1 VNPLSSFFSHSG
13 ESKIVRDLSR
23 ILGRDKV
30 VSDELVVKVYAKNAS
45 YMEGS
50 ALAVIFPESTS
61 DVSKLLRYCY
71 ENNVK
76 VYPQGSA
83 SELPGSTIPVEGP
96 GVIVSF
102 ERMNRIRGVN
112 LTDSYVIVEPGLR
125 IVDLNQ
131 ELMKYGYMFPIDP
144 ASVRVATIGG
154 AINSGAGGMMGVRYG
169 TMRDWVLELEIV
181 LPDSEGTV
189 LRVGCKTMKCRQGY
203 DLVRLIVGSEGTL
216 AVVTEATLKIT
227 PIPESVVVLATFF
240 PELESLV
247 KTVIDVKK
255 ARFDVILM
263 EFVDDVTVKL
273 LLERFKFKVA
283 GEGHYLLLG
292 VVTSPESTERVL
304 NSLEEILKSNGALS
318 IYKARSM
325 DEAESMGLLDIRR
338 SYYPASIKIASETRR
353 DPTGRIFVFVEDIS
367 VPPSK
372 LLEAIR
378 GIRVIQRKYELP
390 MTLGGHV
397 GDGNL
402 HPVVW
407 VEEGDKD
414 KLERYHRMV
423 EEIMRLSVE
432 LGGTVSSEHGIG
444 LSKKKGLVM
453 ELESKRSLKALEYM
467 KAVKRLF
474 DPKNIL
480 NPGKIF
486 E

>member
-1 VNPLSSFFSHSG
+1 
-13 ESKIVRDLSR
+13 
-23 ILGRDKV
+23 
-30 VSDELVVKVYAKNAS
+30 
-45 YMEGS
+45 
-50 ALAVIFPESTS
+50 
-61 DVSKLLRYCY
+61 
-71 ENNVK
+71 
-76 VYPQGSA
+76 
-83 SELPGSTIPVEGP
+83 
-96 GVIVSF
+96 
-102 ERMNRIRGVN
+102 
-112 LTDSYVIVEPGLR
+112 
-125 IVDLNQ
+125 
-131 ELMKYGYMFPIDP
+131 
-144 ASVRVATIGG
+144 
-154 AINSGAGGMMGVRYG
+154 
-169 TMRDWVLELEIV
+169 
-181 LPDSEGTV
+181 
-189 LRVGCKTMKCRQGY
+189 
-203 DLVRLIVGSEGTL
+203 
-216 AVVTEATLKIT
+216 
-227 PIPESVVVLATFF
+227 VLAAFF

-378 GIRVIQRKYELP
+378 GIRAIQRKYELP

-467 KAVKRLF
+467 KAIKRLF